1 MNEYMTLP
9 GTARVPTFKPWVE
22 RSRLSRGSQGF
33 TLIELLVVIVII
45 GIVLSIATLSI
56 GVLGRDHEIEDQARR
71 LYAVLGEV
79 REEAELQGKDLGLLV
94 EHDGYTFMRYDYVK
108 NQWLILSGDE
118 LTDRRA
124 LPAGLQLRLWLEGR
138 EVIIKSHAENQ
149 SLLASASSSSSSASS
164 SGPLNNPASGDVVP
178 QVALLSSGEMS
189 PFELRIEREGNDF
202 AWKLTGKAD
211 NTLDIEA
218 LNSGAM

>member
-1 MNEYMTLP
+1 MPRPCRKFLDNC
-9 GTARVPTFKPWVE
+9 
-22 RSRLSRGSQGF
+22 SGF

-45 GIVLSIATLSI
+45 GIVLSIASLSM

-79 REEAELQGKDLGLLV
+79 REESELQGKDLGLLI
-94 EHDGYTFMRYDYVK
+94 ERDGYTFMRYDYSK

-118 LTDRRA
+118 LTDRRT

-149 SLLASASSSSSSASS
+149 SLLANASSSGSSSASS
-164 SGPLNNPASGDVVP
+164 AAALLSNPTADQVVP

-202 AWKLTGKAD
+202 SWKLTGKAD
-211 NTLDIEA
+211 NTLDIEP
-218 LNSGAM
+218 LSSGAT